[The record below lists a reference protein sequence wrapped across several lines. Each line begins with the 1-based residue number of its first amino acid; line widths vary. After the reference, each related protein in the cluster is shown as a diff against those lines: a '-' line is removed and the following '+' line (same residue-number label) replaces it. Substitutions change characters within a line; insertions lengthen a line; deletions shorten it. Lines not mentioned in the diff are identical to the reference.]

1 MPLKSPW
8 TLHPPP
14 SITNPLVSI
23 TTFQWLVVNIAGF
36 AALVYIIV
44 KFVVPV
50 IQGMLNERRTA
61 IEDAAEQVASTL
73 AETERMRNE
82 YRQRLASIED
92 ETRTRMEEAVSEA
105 ARLRDQILQEA
116 QSTAA
121 AIVQRGQEEVAQE
134 RAKAQVALRI
144 QFVDSVVRAAGYAA
158 SRSLTDEDR
167 RRLMSDFV
175 REVGSGR

>member
-1 MPLKSPW
+1 MPLTSPW

-23 TTFQWLVVNIAGF
+23 TTYQWLVVNIAGF

-50 IQGMLNERRTA
+50 IRGMLNERRKA
-61 IEDAAEQVASTL
+61 IEDAADQVASTL
-73 AETERMRNE
+73 AETERMRND
-82 YRQRLASIED
+82 YRQRLESIED
-92 ETRTRMEEAVSEA
+92 ETRARMEEAVAEA
-105 ARLRDQILQEA
+105 ARLRDQILQDA
-116 QSTAA
+116 QSSAA
-121 AIVQRGQEEVAQE
+121 AIVQRGQDEVAQE

-158 SRSLTDEDR
+158 SRSLSDEDR
-167 RRLMSDFV
+167 RRLMGDFV